1 MIYSIEYLIQSVAAQ
16 LATAFP
22 GVLIHDS
29 PTQQKSGYPCFYI
42 FLRPSDIRDQL
53 SARDMRNISLDIVY
67 VQERNTPDANAALY
81 SVAETLDELLDV
93 VPYSDGS
100 GEDPVPLH
108 THEREYRIED
118 QELHYSFRIT
128 QRVAKP
134 VEEQPMLTITRL
146 TVNDNGGGEY
156 ETDVGGDI
164 AVTPVMQISVL
175 QTVGG

>member
-1 MIYSIEYLIQSVAAQ
+1 MIYSIEYLIQSVAVQ

-22 GVLIHDS
+22 GTPVHDS
-29 PTQQKSGYPCFYI
+29 PTQQKSGWPCFYI

-53 SARDMRNISLDIVY
+53 SARDMRNISLDVVY

-100 GEDPVPLH
+100 DEDPVPLH

-118 QELHYSFRIT
+118 QELHYSLRIT
-128 QRVAKP
+128 QRVSRA
-134 VEEQPMLTITRL
+134 VEHLPMEEIDSINI
-146 TVNDNGGGEY
+146 NDPESGEY
-156 ETDVGGDI
+156 PEEAAG
-164 AVTPVMQISVL
+164 AVYIGMVCQEAV
-175 QTVGG
+175 VFNVV